1 VKARGKLNEM
11 RRAGIKLLIDDFGT
25 GYSSLSQLQ
34 ELDFDVLKIDG
45 TFTNRLHAA
54 GPAGCVFYEA
64 IITMAH
70 TLGMRVVAEGVE
82 QLGEMQVL
90 KALRCDEIQ
99 GFYVCRAMPAMTRQ
113 SEMAHTVVV

>member
-1 VKARGKLNEM
+1 
-11 RRAGIKLLIDDFGT
+11 LLIDDFGT

-90 KALRCDEIQ
+90 KELRCDEIQ
-99 GFYVCRAMPAMTRQ
+99 GFYICPAMPAKARQ
-113 SEMAHTVVV
+113 SEMAHTVEV